1 MKEKIEKLEARL
13 GVRIDYFEEISS
25 TNDCAAESKYGHK
38 SIVWAE
44 MQTHGRGQRGN
55 SWNSRAGENLTFSL
69 VLHPE
74 NLPAELQFYI
84 SKIISVALVDALAE
98 FGLSAEVKWPN
109 DLYVGDR
116 KIAGILIENDLQR
129 ARIVRSVIG
138 IGLNVNQLEFD
149 LALPNPTS
157 IARERGKTIDRIAT
171 LEAVLGRIF
180 HWEEQLRAG
189 NWEAIDEKYQAHLY
203 RRTGEYAFQEPG
215 NEAFTAAIATVRP
228 SGELVLR
235 KSDGTE
241 KSYLFKE
248 VEFIQSL

>member
-1 MKEKIEKLEARL
+1 MILKEKIKKLEARL

-25 TNDCAAESKYGHK
+25 TNDRASGAEYGHQ
-38 SIVWAE
+38 SVVWAE

-55 SWNSRAGENLTFSL
+55 AWSSRAGENLTFSL
-69 VLHPE
+69 VIRPE
-74 NLPAELQFYI
+74 TELQFYI
-84 SKIISVALVDALAE
+84 SKIVSVALTEALAA

-116 KIAGILIENDLQR
+116 KIAGILIENDLQG
-129 ARIVRSVIG
+129 ARIVKSIVG

-149 LALPNPTS
+149 PALPNPTS
-157 IARERGKTIDRIAT
+157 MAREREKTIDRIAV

-180 HWEEQLRAG
+180 HGEEQLRAG

-203 RRTGEYAFQEPG
+203 RRTGEYAFQEPD
-215 NEAFTAAIATVRP
+215 NESFTASIAAVRP